1 LEAGSDTL
9 SDNAEVLPRD
19 VIFLSHAMPEDT
31 EFAAWLGIQLANAG
45 YRVWSEA
52 TQLIGGERFWAD
64 IEVAFDTV
72 IGKTLVV
79 VSGVTR
85 NKNGVL
91 DEIERAATTAES
103 LGIDHADY
111 IVPVT
116 IAALRRG
123 DMPIQLGRQN
133 AIQFHPSWAEGLA
146 RLLKLLDNEGFPKA
160 AMPSAVGAWVTNW
173 FEGRHHIVDRETELM
188 TNSLGIAELPPRVR
202 FYNVGVSAD
211 GLKQIPSRLSVPSV
225 TNGALLIAFA
235 AEDEIREMLGPETTL
250 SLRAD
255 VGVREFLDCDVEKGA
270 PYVSRRDASNHI
282 VNMLRQAWDRFCEAR
297 GLQRLELAS
306 GRIGWFLPLGMVEGQ
321 YVRFTDL
328 DGRHRKRYLY
338 GIKTKK
344 VGDERVVGMHWH
356 YAPRLQFAL
365 GETDEAHV
373 EAHVA
378 FTVNGRELL
387 GDPDKAH
394 KIRRSFC
401 KQWFNEQWRTL
412 HLAYF
417 AFLSDGTER
426 IDLPVSRDQNCVVD
440 TRPER
445 WTSPV
450 TFEPPPPKT
459 RKPAAQADPAIPV
472 EDDEVPED
480 DLDVEEDATIDPWD
494 ELDGEDA
501 E

>member
-1 LEAGSDTL
+1 MNDEATTR
-9 SDNAEVLPRD
+9 AKD
-19 VIFLSHAMPEDT
+19 VIFLSHAIPQDT
-31 EFAAWLGIQLANAG
+31 EFAVWLGMQLANAG

-64 IEVAFDTV
+64 IEEAFDTV

-79 VSGVTR
+79 VSAATR
-85 NKNGVL
+85 SKNGVL
-91 DEIERAATTAES
+91 DEIERAAATAEK
-103 LGIDHADY
+103 LGIDHADF
-111 IVPVT
+111 IIPLTVAT
-116 IAALRRG
+116 LRRS

-146 RLLKLLDNEGFPKA
+146 RLLKLLDKEGYPRNA
-160 AMPSAVGAWVTNW
+160 EPSAVGAWVTNW
-173 FEGRHHIVDRETELM
+173 FEGRHRVIEHETELM
-188 TNSLGIAELPPRVR
+188 TNSLGIAELPARVR

-211 GLKQIPSRLSVPSV
+211 ALKQLPARLSVPSV
-225 TNGALLIAFA
+225 VNGALLITFA
-235 AEDEIREMLGPETTL
+235 AEDDVREMLGPETSL

-255 VGVREFLDCDVEKGA
+255 VGIEEFLDCDVEKGA
-270 PYVSRRDASNHI
+270 PYVARRDASNHV

-297 GLQRLELAS
+297 GLQKLELAS

-321 YVRFTDL
+321 YVRFTDF
-328 DGRHRKRYLY
+328 DGRQRKRYLY
-338 GIKTKK
+338 GVKTRK

-365 GETDEAHV
+365 GEADEAHV

-378 FTVNGRELL
+378 FTINGRELL

-426 IDLPVSRDQNCVVD
+426 IELPVSRDQRCVLD

-450 TFEPPPPKT
+450 TFEPPPTKS
-459 RKPAAQADPAIPV
+459 RKKAEEKAAEASV
-472 EDDEVPED
+472 EDEVVPED
-480 DLDVEEDATIDPWD
+480 DPDFEEEDAVDPWD
-494 ELDGEDA
+494 EFVAEDD